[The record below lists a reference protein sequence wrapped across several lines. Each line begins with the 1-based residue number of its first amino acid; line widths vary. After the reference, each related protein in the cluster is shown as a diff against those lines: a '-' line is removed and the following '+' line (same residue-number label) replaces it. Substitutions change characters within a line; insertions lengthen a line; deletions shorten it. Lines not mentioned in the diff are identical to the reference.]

1 LKPIEATNEREI
13 EMITVRLTADT
24 GFTWATRVNG
34 TLDEA
39 RSYFLGSVFY
49 REFDD
54 GTEIADTVTS
64 VEVI

>member
-1 LKPIEATNEREI
+1 
-13 EMITVRLTADT
+13 MITIKLTANT
-24 GFTWATRVNG
+24 GNTWATRFNG

-54 GTEIADTVTS
+54 GTEIADTVTA
-64 VEVI
+64 VDLI

>member
-1 LKPIEATNEREI
+1 
-13 EMITVRLTADT
+13 MITVRLTADT
-24 GFTWATRVNG
+24 GFTWATRMNG